1 MVHCSVGCGRTGVFI
16 TLDSLIQG
24 IINKDNNK
32 DKDKPEVDGE
42 VDGVVFDVY
51 KSSKDLIY
59 KLIQHQR
66 KQKFQWYKIIINL
79 LLVMKFYKILIN
91 HEKDYQQNQV

>member
-1 MVHCSVGCGRTGVFI
+1 MVHCSAGCGRTGVFI

-42 VDGVVFDVY
+42 VDGELMELF
-51 KSSKDLIY
+51 
-59 KLIQHQR
+59 
-66 KQKFQWYKIIINL
+66 
-79 LLVMKFYKILIN
+79 
-91 HEKDYQQNQV
+91 

>member
-1 MVHCSVGCGRTGVFI
+1 MKNEITVKYDLNKNFGSLFCWLWSYWSFI

-42 VDGVVFDVY
+42 VDGVVFLMFIKVQRF
-51 KSSKDLIY
+51 DL
-59 KLIQHQR
+59 
-66 KQKFQWYKIIINL
+66 
-79 LLVMKFYKILIN
+79 
-91 HEKDYQQNQV
+91 